1 MKIVCITR
9 WVSCLLLTLCVLSC
23 GKKEY
28 VNLIPKDAALVMTVN
43 LENLIKEAG
52 GPEEVRK
59 LASRTDLLLLKSFA
73 SAPEE
78 TGVDLGLPA
87 YLFASLNRDEPTLLM
102 GLKDTDALEQWL
114 GKLQKE
120 GACEKIQRRG
130 DFSWTVFTGQGY
142 CVFTE
147 DMLMWVYAPLT
158 PPETVLDRLAQLMKQ
173 EKEESF
179 VGTKSYER
187 LQEMKAGMSFY
198 LSLSTLPNA
207 SEVSSML
214 GIPFTLSVEDLRM
227 LGSVTLGKEKLSLT
241 AHYYSENKELED
253 FLEKQSLDLH
263 ALSKQY
269 FEYIPED
276 VMACVA
282 MKLDGDGYAKIGK
295 WPGVGDLIS
304 NLARFSG
311 INAERFLD
319 SFSGDFTVA
328 LKSMEEEG
336 IPQLICY
343 AGTTGNGTRELLKE
357 GLGRSSGFFGPAVRT
372 IAPDQYAVHLGD
384 MATMRLG
391 VEKENFYLLTGAAS
405 PFVPV
410 SDPLSRSMQSG
421 LQGKLISYI
430 YINTEGMEGSAEMA
444 REYIGDKVSMLS
456 KVRTVELA
464 VRPDCRLDLN
474 IYFRAFR

>member
-9 WVSCLLLTLCVLSC
+9 WVSCLLLTLCVVSC

-43 LENLIKEAG
+43 LESLIKEAG

-59 LASRTDLLLLKSFA
+59 LASRADLLLLKSFA

-78 TGVDLGLPA
+78 TGVDLGSPA

-173 EKEESF
+173 EEEDSF
-179 VGTKSYER
+179 VSTEPYGR
-187 LQEMKAGMSFY
+187 LKEMKAGISFY

-227 LGSVTLGKEKLSLT
+227 LGSVAFNKEKLSLT

-263 ALSKQY
+263 ALSMQY
-269 FEYIPED
+269 FEYIPEN

-282 MKLDGDGYAKIGK
+282 MKLDGDGYAKVGK

-311 INAERFLD
+311 IDAERFLD
-319 SFSGDFTVA
+319 SFSGDFTIA
-328 LKSMEEEG
+328 LRSMEEG
-336 IPQLICY
+336 IPQLIWY
-343 AGTTGNGTRELLKE
+343 AGTMGNGTRELLKE

-384 MATMRLG
+384 VSTMQLG
-391 VEKENFYLLTGAAS
+391 VEKESFYLLTGSAS

-410 SDPLSRSMQSG
+410 PNPLSKSKQAG

-430 YINTEGMEGSAEMA
+430 YINTERMEGSAEMA
-444 REYIGDKVSMLS
+444 REYIGDKVSVLS